1 MSASEEKKGEV
12 EKEAVD
18 EIGDELTDTV
28 AYSLIDDAW
37 RLLKINDIERKYFQT
52 KYREVY
58 EVVHGLKKQEGL
70 VTKEIK
76 KTENETLAE
85 KILLDKTL
93 IEEQEETGTLRKL
106 EESRANLVK
115 ELEYTEAK
123 DTMVKFELE
132 ELKKLHDE
140 LTEAFGDMKKKNA
153 DTVEPVLAK
162 LRRDNDQLIID
173 IQNADESFDRETA
186 QKQVL
191 VARLE
196 EVQKIRDG
204 KDSEAETKATALKSA
219 ESEPTRL
226 LRQCE
231 AVERAMKLMETENKN
246 TMRKFK
252 AFDHEISQQAH
263 RREEAEK
270 VKKGM
275 DEKLELNMR
284 TIEKR
289 EQDVAIVQSNLD
301 AVLATGHDLLTNRA
315 ELNVRRKEVESLLR
329 HKIDQLSFAKKDFQ
343 DAKRLLKKKTSFMQ
357 GMRSVLP
364 TLEEQLRGVQL
375 QLKTLVSER
384 NTRSKEVLKNKDE
397 VDTFIAEFMQQNEIE
412 SSKKRDLENAI
423 MEVDEAELK
432 VMAALAETKRQSK
445 LLAVLSGQRDIKARD
460 FARVDTKEKEA
471 RNAVKIKELN
481 ILDLTKRC
489 TEISNRLKE
498 FTALYDVVKN
508 ERNKYVAL
516 LQGSTQATAE
526 IKEKIR
532 ILNNE
537 VEILGNES
545 SAKDAALIKEKSS
558 HAQAQNH
565 RNTLRQDMN
574 RLLSEY
580 RSKQGSVE
588 QQIMEIDKLNVVINN
603 LEKDMLDLKG
613 KYEKSVE
620 ERNITGVQLIDRNDE
635 LCILYERSNQQTDAL
650 QKGEQELLKKDW
662 EFRQLRLQTEELKRQ
677 YIAAKHRL
685 PEREVHTKRIAELE
699 AKLHDERKNIDE
711 LSAKLEDPANEH
723 RWRALEGEDPST
735 EQLLAK
741 ISILEDRLDQKREVL
756 LEKELVLEEITNLTE
771 RLRKQAMNKRD
782 SAKTLATELNGLQGR
797 IRDTT
802 KLMLATV
809 SELSMYQA
817 TALRLQQEKS
827 GREKTLEEAR
837 WKLDHGEPPTDDAVK
852 TWNRNERKRL
862 SNIETAIRRE
872 EELQEDSDGKLGVK
886 SAAVPRPTAYIP
898 DDMGIPKPYGQS
910 APFKP
915 TEAGATMRHIKMV
928 NPKAIEI

>member
-1 MSASEEKKGEV
+1 MASEEKGNG
-12 EKEAVD
+12 D
-18 EIGDELTDTV
+18 EIGDELQDTV

-37 RLLKINDIERKYFQT
+37 RLLKINDAEKKFFQL
-52 KYREVY
+52 KYRELY
-58 EVVHGLKKQEGL
+58 EVVHGLKKQEEL
-70 VTKEIK
+70 VVKEIK
-76 KTENETLAE
+76 KAENETLAE
-85 KILLDKTL
+85 KICLDKTL
-93 IEEQEETGTLRKL
+93 IEEQEETNTLRKL
-106 EESRANLVK
+106 EEARANLVK

-132 ELKKLHDE
+132 ELKTLHEE
-140 LTEAFGDMKKKNA
+140 LTEAFAAMKKKNA

-162 LRRDNDQLIID
+162 LRKDNDNLVSD
-173 IQNADESFDRETA
+173 IQNADEAFERETK
-186 QKQVL
+186 QKQML

-196 EVQKIRDG
+196 EVENIRDG
-204 KDSEAETKATALKSA
+204 KGLDIEGKQTALKSA

-226 LRQCE
+226 LRQVE
-231 AVERAMKLMETENKN
+231 AVERAAKLMDAENKA
-246 TMRKFK
+246 MIRKFK
-252 AFDHEISQQAH
+252 AFDQEIAQQAS
-263 RREEAEK
+263 RREEAER
-270 VKKGM
+270 VKKSM

-284 TIEKR
+284 TIDKR

-301 AVLATGHDLLTNRA
+301 AVQATGHDLLTTRA
-315 ELNVRRKEVESLLR
+315 ELNVHRKEVESLMR
-329 HKIDQLSFAKKDFQ
+329 HKIDQLSFAKKEYQ
-343 DAKRLLKKKTSFMQ
+343 DAKRLLKKKTAFTQ
-357 GMRSVLP
+357 GMRSMLP
-364 TLEEQLRGVQL
+364 TLEEQLRSVQL
-375 QLKTLVSER
+375 QLNTLSSEKNSKT
-384 NTRSKEVLKNKDE
+384 KEVIKMKEE
-397 VDTFIAEFMQQNEIE
+397 VDSFIADFLQQEGLE
-412 SSKKRDLENAI
+412 AGKKQELEKAV
-423 MEVDEAELK
+423 MEVDEAEAK
-432 VMAALAETKRQSK
+432 VMQALAETKKQAK
-445 LLAVLSGQRDIKARD
+445 LLSVLSGQRDIKARD
-460 FARVDTKEKEA
+460 FARVDAKEKEA

-508 ERNKYVAL
+508 ERNKYVSL

-545 SAKDAALIKEKSS
+545 QAKDAALVKEKSS
-558 HAQAQNH
+558 HQQAQNH

-580 RSKQGSVE
+580 RAKQGQVE

-603 LEKDMLDLKG
+603 LEKDMLDLKS

-620 ERNITGVQLIDRNDE
+620 ERNVTGVQLIDRNDE
-635 LCILYERSNQQTDAL
+635 LCILYERSNQQNDAL
-650 QKGEQELLKKDW
+650 KVGELELIKKDW

-677 YIAAKHRL
+677 YVAAKHRL
-685 PEREVHTKRIAELE
+685 PERDVHVKNIAELDV
-699 AKLHDERKNIDE
+699 KLANERKKIDD
-711 LSAKLEDPANEH
+711 LSAKLEDPANGD
-723 RWRALEGEDPST
+723 RWRALEGDDPST

-771 RLRKQAMNKRD
+771 RLRKQAMGKRD
-782 SAKTLATELNGLQGR
+782 SAKTLATELNGLQGK

-817 TALRLQQEKS
+817 TALRLQQEKTS
-827 GREKTLEEAR
+827 REKLLEEAK

-862 SNIETAIRRE
+862 ANIETAIRRE
-872 EELQEDSDGKLGVK
+872 EELAEETDGKLGVK
-886 SAAVPRPTAYIP
+886 TAAVPRPSAYIP
-898 DDMGIPKPYGQS
+898 DDMGIPKPYGRS

-915 TEAGATMRHIKMV
+915 TEAGSTMRHIKMV

>member
-1 MSASEEKKGEV
+1 MASEEKGNG
-12 EKEAVD
+12 D
-18 EIGDELTDTV
+18 EIGDELQDTV

-37 RLLKINDIERKYFQT
+37 RLLKINDAEKKFFQL
-52 KYREVY
+52 KYRELY
-58 EVVHGLKKQEGL
+58 EVVHGLKKQEEL
-70 VTKEIK
+70 VVKEIK
-76 KTENETLAE
+76 KAENETLAE
-85 KILLDKTL
+85 KICLDKTL
-93 IEEQEETGTLRKL
+93 IEEQEETSTLRKL
-106 EESRANLVK
+106 EEARANLVK

-132 ELKKLHDE
+132 ELKTLHEE
-140 LTEAFGDMKKKNA
+140 LTDAFAAMKKKNA

-162 LRRDNDQLIID
+162 LRRDNDNLVSE
-173 IQNADESFDRETA
+173 IQNADEAFERETK
-186 QKQVL
+186 QKQML

-196 EVQKIRDG
+196 EVEKIRDG
-204 KDSEAETKATALKSA
+204 KDLDIEGKQTALKSA

-226 LRQCE
+226 LRQVD
-231 AVERAMKLMETENKN
+231 AVERAAKLMDTENKA
-246 TMRKFK
+246 MIRKFK
-252 AFDHEISQQAH
+252 AFDLEIAQQAS
-263 RREEAEK
+263 RREEAER
-270 VKKGM
+270 VKKSM

-301 AVLATGHDLLTNRA
+301 AVQATGHDLLTTRA
-315 ELNVRRKEVESLLR
+315 ELN
-329 HKIDQLSFAKKDFQ
+329 
-343 DAKRLLKKKTSFMQ
+343 DAKRILKKKTAFTL
-357 GMRSVLP
+357 GMRSMIP

-375 QLKTLVSER
+375 QLKTLSSEKNVKSR
-384 NTRSKEVLKNKDE
+384 EVIKLKEE
-397 VDTFIAEFMQQNEIE
+397 VDSFIADFLQQEGLE
-412 SSKKRDLENAI
+412 SGKKQELERAV
-423 MEVDEAELK
+423 MEVDEAEAK
-432 VMAALAETKRQSK
+432 VMQALAETKKQAK
-445 LLAVLSGQRDIKARD
+445 LLS
-460 FARVDTKEKEA
+460 EKEA
-471 RNAVKIKELN
+471 RSAVKIKELN

-508 ERNKYVAL
+508 ERNKYVSL

-545 SAKDAALIKEKSS
+545 QAKDAALVKE
-558 HAQAQNH
+558 N
-565 RNTLRQDMN
+565 
-574 RLLSEY
+574 EY
-580 RSKQGSVE
+580 RAKQGQVE

-635 LCILYERSNQQTDAL
+635 LCILYERSNQQTDSL
-650 QKGEQELLKKDW
+650 KKGELELIKKDW

-677 YIAAKHRL
+677 YVAAKHRL
-685 PEREVHTKRIAELE
+685 PERDK
-699 AKLHDERKNIDE
+699 IDD
-711 LSAKLEDPANEH
+711 LSAKLEDPANGD
-723 RWRALEGEDPST
+723 RWRALEGDDPST

-782 SAKTLATELNGLQGR
+782 SAKT
-797 IRDTT
+797 
-802 KLMLATV
+802 
-809 SELSMYQA
+809 S
-817 TALRLQQEKS
+817 
-827 GREKTLEEAR
+827 REKILEEAK

-862 SNIETAIRRE
+862 ANIETAIH
-872 EELQEDSDGKLGVK
+872 
-886 SAAVPRPTAYIP
+886 
-898 DDMGIPKPYGQS
+898 DMGIPKPYGRS

-915 TEAGATMRHIKMV
+915 TEAGSTMRHIKMV

>member
-1 MSASEEKKGEV
+1 MASEEKGNG
-12 EKEAVD
+12 D
-18 EIGDELTDTV
+18 EIGDELQDTV

-37 RLLKINDIERKYFQT
+37 RLLKINDAEKKFFQL
-52 KYREVY
+52 KYRELY
-58 EVVHGLKKQEGL
+58 EVVHGLKKQEEL
-70 VTKEIK
+70 VVKEIK
-76 KTENETLAE
+76 KAENETLAE
-85 KILLDKTL
+85 KICLDKTL
-93 IEEQEETGTLRKL
+93 IEEQEETSTLRKL
-106 EESRANLVK
+106 EEARANLVK

-132 ELKKLHDE
+132 ELKTLHEE
-140 LTEAFGDMKKKNA
+140 LTDAFAAMKKKNA

-162 LRRDNDQLIID
+162 LRRDNDNLVSE
-173 IQNADESFDRETA
+173 IQNADEAFERETK
-186 QKQVL
+186 QKQML

-196 EVQKIRDG
+196 EVEKIRDG
-204 KDSEAETKATALKSA
+204 KDLDIEGKQTALKSA

-226 LRQCE
+226 LRQVD
-231 AVERAMKLMETENKN
+231 AVERAAKLMDTENKA
-246 TMRKFK
+246 MIRKFK
-252 AFDHEISQQAH
+252 AFDLEIAQQAS
-263 RREEAEK
+263 RREEAER
-270 VKKGM
+270 VKKSM

-301 AVLATGHDLLTNRA
+301 AVQATGHDLLTTRA
-315 ELNVRRKEVESLLR
+315 ELNVHRKEVESLMR
-329 HKIDQLSFAKKDFQ
+329 HKIDQLSFAKKEYQ
-343 DAKRLLKKKTSFMQ
+343 DAKRILKKKTAFTL
-357 GMRSVLP
+357 GMRSMIP

-375 QLKTLVSER
+375 QLKTLSSEKNVKSR
-384 NTRSKEVLKNKDE
+384 EVIKLKEE
-397 VDTFIAEFMQQNEIE
+397 VDSFIADFLQQEGLE
-412 SSKKRDLENAI
+412 SGKKQELERAV
-423 MEVDEAELK
+423 MEVDEAEAK
-432 VMAALAETKRQSK
+432 VMQALAETKKQAK
-445 LLAVLSGQRDIKARD
+445 LLSVLSGQRDIKARD
-460 FARVDTKEKEA
+460 FARVDAKEKEA
-471 RNAVKIKELN
+471 RSAVKIKELN

-508 ERNKYVAL
+508 ERNKYVSL

-545 SAKDAALIKEKSS
+545 QAKDAALVKEKSS
-558 HAQAQNH
+558 HHQAQNH

-580 RSKQGSVE
+580 RAKQGQVE

-635 LCILYERSNQQTDAL
+635 LCILYERSNQQTDSL
-650 QKGEQELLKKDW
+650 KKGELELIKKDW

-677 YIAAKHRL
+677 YVAAKHRL
-685 PEREVHTKRIAELE
+685 PERDK
-699 AKLHDERKNIDE
+699 IDD
-711 LSAKLEDPANEH
+711 LSAKLEDPANGD
-723 RWRALEGEDPST
+723 RWRALEGDDPST

-782 SAKTLATELNGLQGR
+782 SAKT
-797 IRDTT
+797 
-802 KLMLATV
+802 
-809 SELSMYQA
+809 S
-817 TALRLQQEKS
+817 
-827 GREKTLEEAR
+827 REKILEEAK

-862 SNIETAIRRE
+862 ANIETAIRRE
-872 EELQEDSDGKLGVK
+872 EELAEETDGKLGVK
-886 SAAVPRPTAYIP
+886 TAAVPRPSAYIP
-898 DDMGIPKPYGQS
+898 DDMGIPKPYGRS

-915 TEAGATMRHIKMV
+915 TEAGSTMRHIKMV